1 MVGSF
6 LLAALLVQ
14 QPQVAVGVDLDR
26 VRLGDEIVL
35 TITVRARN
43 DLPLEIVD
51 PDLTGL
57 ELLTVRQQSRG
68 SPGGAAPSRAT
79 TRTLTLRAVAV
90 GEAVIGPVI
99 VRQGDEEVITGEI
112 TVTVGDSPGGSTP
125 RLEPR
130 VSELLRSIEPEM
142 PSAEQVALTVS
153 IAPDTVT
160 LGSQVDVLV
169 AAWVPREIRR
179 RMRHP
184 PTFEPPAVRGA
195 WAYPR
200 PTPAGIAL
208 SRVVG
213 GIEYDLFV
221 QHSIIFPLSAGAVEI
236 AAAKVSY
243 SLPISYSFLSREI
256 RHEVRSEPRSVTVRA
271 LPSPPRGGA
280 FRGAIGAHLTLEVEA
295 PPVTLPLGGAAHL
308 SAAVRG
314 MGNVELWPEPELQW
328 PVGLRVYP
336 QDVVVVLEPK
346 DGLIGGAKIFHY
358 LVVADSVGTHRVA
371 ISSYA
376 YFDTDDNVFGELE
389 AAPIELV
396 TPGGPIAL
404 GVSPTAPRPLLEA
417 PGGRSL
423 AARLS
428 RVPAWLW
435 LLVVLGPPGA
445 AVAFRNR
452 GRWSRLLP
460 HGRRVREEPS
470 AIAQTERE
478 FRTRLE
484 RLVPHAME
492 RPGHVL
498 ADALRAAGVE
508 ASLAEHAAR
517 LRDRLRYAIYGPDD
531 ATDAEELSLE
541 VAEVL
546 RALVVDTIPSRPL
559 AAPAAVVLLLTIGC
573 VGAAGGQS
581 AERLYGAGAVRAA
594 ADSFLARTGD
604 MPLVAA
610 HWYNLGNSWSRL
622 GDPARARAAWTRAAR
637 LAPRVGEIQAVGKRL
652 SRSAAGFGG
661 LTWVSPVTPPEAL
674 LLASVM
680 WVLGWLSVAARVPQ
694 RLSLAVL
701 TLALVAAGYGV
712 AVKHRYASPLAFVL
726 RDHTPLRM
734 APYGPAP
741 SSMSLDRASAVQVE
755 REEGEW
761 VLVSRDG
768 GRGWVLGSE
777 IIGL

>member
-1 MVGSF
+1 M
-6 LLAALLVQ
+6 LIH
-14 QPQVAVGVDLDR
+14 PINDR
-26 VRLGDEIVL
+26 
-35 TITVRARN
+35 A
-43 DLPLEIVD
+43 
-51 PDLTGL
+51 
-57 ELLTVRQQSRG
+57 
-68 SPGGAAPSRAT
+68 
-79 TRTLTLRAVAV
+79 
-90 GEAVIGPVI
+90 IGW
-99 VRQGDEEVITGEI
+99 
-112 TVTVGDSPGGSTP
+112 S
-125 RLEPR
+125 
-130 VSELLRSIEPEM
+130 
-142 PSAEQVALTVS
+142 
-153 IAPDTVT
+153 
-160 LGSQVDVLV
+160 
-169 AAWVPREIRR
+169 W
-179 RMRHP
+179 
-184 PTFEPPAVRGA
+184 
-195 WAYPR
+195 
-200 PTPAGIAL
+200 
-208 SRVVG
+208 
-213 GIEYDLFV
+213 
-221 QHSIIFPLSAGAVEI
+221 FPLSAGAVEI

-243 SLPISYSFLSREI
+243 SLPISYSFLSREV
-256 RHEVRSEPRSVTVRA
+256 RHEVRSELRSVTVRA
-271 LPSPPRGGA
+271 LPSPPSGVA

-295 PPVTLPLGGAAHL
+295 PPVTLPIGGAAHL

-314 MGNVELWPEPELQW
+314 MGNVELWPEPELKW

-336 QDVVVVLEPK
+336 QDVEVVLEPK

-358 LVVADSVGTHRVA
+358 MVVADSVGTHRVA

-404 GVSPTAPRPLLEA
+404 GVSLAAPPPLLEA

-435 LLVVLGPPGA
+435 LLLMLGPPGG

-452 GRWSRLLP
+452 GRWSRLRP
-460 HGRRVREEPS
+460 RGRRVREEPS

-478 FRTRLE
+478 FRARLE
-484 RLVPHAME
+484 QLVPHAME
-492 RPGHVL
+492 RPGRVL

-546 RALVVDTIPSRPL
+546 RALVVDAIPSRPL
-559 AAPAAVVLLLTIGC
+559 AVAGAVVLLTIGC
-573 VGAAGGQS
+573 VGAASAQS

-637 LAPRVGEIQAVGKRL
+637 LAPRVGEIQAVRKRL
-652 SRSAAGFGG
+652 SRGAAGFDE

-680 WVLGWLSVAARVPQ
+680 WVLGWLFVAARVPK

-701 TLALVAAGYGV
+701 TLALVAVGYGV
-712 AVKHRYASPLAFVL
+712 AVRHRYASPLAFVL
-726 RDHTPLRM
+726 RDYTPLRP

-741 SSMSLDRASAVQVE
+741 SSTSLNRASAVQVE

-768 GRGWVLGSE
+768 GRGWVLRSE
-777 IIGL
+777 VIGL